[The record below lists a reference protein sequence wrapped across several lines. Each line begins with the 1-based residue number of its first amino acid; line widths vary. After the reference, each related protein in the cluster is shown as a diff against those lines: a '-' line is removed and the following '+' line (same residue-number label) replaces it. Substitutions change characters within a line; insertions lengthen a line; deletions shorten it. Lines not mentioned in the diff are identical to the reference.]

1 MTTGRVAQA
10 TIIRVP
16 HPSFFCL
23 GGDSSGSALSHAS
36 VTGALVREPLGG
48 VSPNCGDEVVV
59 CSVAAPSVRAGKAL

>member
-23 GGDSSGSALSHAS
+23 GGDFPRS
-36 VTGALVREPLGG
+36 VLYHMQT
-48 VSPNCGDEVVV
+48 
-59 CSVAAPSVRAGKAL
+59 